1 MKGNQKWWLLSTI
14 IWMLVIFL
22 VTQLPYFTGDH
33 TAKALNKVVIKEH
46 TMADVGRGFID
57 ELNFLIRKASHLSA
71 FGILAFLLYKVMGS
85 YRFAWLVAF
94 LYAMTDEWH
103 QSFMPGRMASV
114 KDVLIDGS
122 GALIFLFLTYLV
134 RRKRK
139 KAA

>member
-1 MKGNQKWWLLSTI
+1 MLL
-14 IWMLVIFL
+14 IFM
-22 VTQLPYFTGDH
+22 VTQLPYFTGEH
-33 TAKALNKVVIKEH
+33 TAKALNKVVTKEH
-46 TMADVGRGFID
+46 NMADVGRGLID

-139 KAA
+139 EAA